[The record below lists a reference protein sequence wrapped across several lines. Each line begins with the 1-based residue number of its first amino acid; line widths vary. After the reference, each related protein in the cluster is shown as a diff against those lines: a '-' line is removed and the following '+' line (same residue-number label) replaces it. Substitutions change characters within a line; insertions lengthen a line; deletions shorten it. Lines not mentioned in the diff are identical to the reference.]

1 MRRKGHQH
9 EQGRRP
15 WGTAP
20 RCAFTCALA
29 LVMPLNA
36 SAQEEAPRGE
46 VTLEEVVIKPKLN
59 VSDSTLGASAPDKA
73 DLVSRKAATG
83 DAADL
88 LRGVPGVSLNGAG
101 GISSLPAIHG
111 LSDDRLRIQVDG
123 TDLMPA
129 CPNHMN
135 SPLSYADPTRVESVT
150 VFSGITPV
158 SVGGDSIGG
167 SIQVKSAPPEFA
179 TPEKPFL
186 ATALLGSFY
195 RSNGNAVG
203 YNIGATVAGEWVN
216 LTFRQSEAWSENFL
230 AAGPF
235 KPVAPGSEGGAPIP
249 GDVVASSAYSAT
261 VRRSLGLA
269 FQTQGQLLQLEASQQ
284 TVGFEGFPNQRMD
297 MTSNDNWLFTLRY
310 TGTFAWG
317 ELEARLSYQNT
328 RHEMNMGP
336 DRYSYGT
343 GMPMDTAAKTR
354 AGLLKANVTLSDS
367 HLLRVGA
374 EFLYY
379 TLYDFWP
386 PVGGLMGPNT
396 FWNVDFGQRLRADAF
411 AEWEARWTRAWL
423 TQVGVRSDT
432 VMTNAGPVQGYNALP
447 TWADDAAAFNAL
459 QREQID
465 YNWDFAAVARH
476 TPTPTQTYE
485 GGYARKSRSPNLYQ
499 RYPWSTN
506 AMAALMN
513 NLVGDGN
520 GYIGLVTLR
529 PEVAHTFSV
538 TGDWHDAA
546 RTSWG
551 VKATAYYAYVHD
563 YIDARRCNFGQCSPE
578 NVTATDSFVLLQFVN
593 QMAQLYG
600 LDLSGRVLFVE
611 ASWGSLTGNAALGY
625 VRGENLS
632 THDGLYNIMP
642 LNGTLALAYQ
652 LGTWKTTAE
661 AQAVASKTHVSQV
674 RNEIPTSGYF
684 LVNLRTGYTWKFIQV
699 DGSID
704 NLLNRLYSNPL
715 GGAYVG
721 QGPSMT
727 TSGIPWGVAVPGP
740 ARSFNVALNLHF

>member
-1 MRRKGHQH
+1 MAVT
-9 EQGRRP
+9 RP
-15 WGTAP
+15 EGTT
-20 RCAFTCALA
+20 RLGCTCLAALLI
-29 LVMPLNA
+29 LVPL
-36 SAQEEAPRGE
+36 SVFSQEEAPQAE
-46 VTLEEVVIKPKLN
+46 VTLDEVVIGPKLN

-73 DLVSRKAATG
+73 DLANRKATTG

-135 SPLSYADPTRVESVT
+135 SPLSYADPTGVESIT

-179 TPEKPFL
+179 TPSKPFL
-186 ATALLGSFY
+186 ANALLGSFY

-203 YNIGATVAGEWVN
+203 YTVGATVAGEWVN

-230 AAGPF
+230 AAGNF

-317 ELEARLSYQNT
+317 ELEARFSYQNT

-343 GMPMDTAAKTR
+343 GMPMDTEAKTR
-354 AGLLKANVTLSDS
+354 AGLLKANVTLSDR

-396 FWNVDFGQRLRADAF
+396 FWNIDFGQRLRTDAF

-432 VMTNAGPVQGYNALP
+432 VMMNAGPVQGYNALP
-447 TWADDAAAFNAL
+447 TWADDAAAFNASER
-459 QREQID
+459 QQID
-465 YNWDFAAVARH
+465 YNWDFTALAQY
-476 TPTPTQTYE
+476 TPAPTQTYE
-485 GGYARKSRSPNLYQ
+485 VGYSRKARSPNLYQ
-499 RYPWSTN
+499 RYAWSTN

-520 GYIGLVTLR
+520 GYIGLVDLR
-529 PEVAHTFSV
+529 PEVAHTVSG

-551 VKATAYYAYVHD
+551 VKATAYYTYVHD
-563 YIDARRCNFGQCSPE
+563 YIDARRCNFGQCSAE
-578 NVTATDSFVLLQFVN
+578 NVTATDSFVLLQYVN

-600 LDLSGRVLFVE
+600 LDVSARVLFVE
-611 ASWGSLTGNAALGY
+611 APWGSLTGNGALSY

-642 LNGTLALAYQ
+642 LNGTFALAHQ

-661 AQAVASKTHVSQV
+661 AQAVASKTHVSRV
-674 RNEIPTSGYF
+674 RNEIPTDGYF
-684 LVNLRTGYTWKFIQV
+684 VVNLRTSYEWKFIQV

-704 NLLNRLYSNPL
+704 NLLNRFYSNPL